1 LRRRRARRT
10 RIGATHALRDDEK
23 GEGAGGC
30 APRGPL
36 QSPAAAAGQSFPP
49 PLETSTPSLTLP
61 AATSIIYTRGE
72 RSHRRRH
79 EHDRCKPA
87 YDASP
92 HVEGCR
98 HTPQQP
104 SDIGSYGWWPRRS
117 GALLSVNQRELESLC
132 VGGATM
138 STPWRWL
145 RVGEGEKTGLVF
157 CTHALMMDQARS
169 CVWTLPRPSRGI
181 HASSAPGLLKPVGT
195 FCSIGNILVTYYNII
210 ILI

>member
-49 PLETSTPSLTLP
+49 PRETSTPSLTLP

-117 GALLSVNQRELESLC
+117 GALLSVNPKGTRVALRRWSNDVDTMAMAARGRGREDGVGFLHACIDDGPGEVLC
-132 VGGATM
+132 LDFAA
-138 STPWRWL
+138 P
-145 RVGEGEKTGLVF
+145 K
-157 CTHALMMDQARS
+157 
-169 CVWTLPRPSRGI
+169 PRHPC
-181 HASSAPGLLKPVGT
+181 
-195 FCSIGNILVTYYNII
+195 F
-210 ILI
+210 